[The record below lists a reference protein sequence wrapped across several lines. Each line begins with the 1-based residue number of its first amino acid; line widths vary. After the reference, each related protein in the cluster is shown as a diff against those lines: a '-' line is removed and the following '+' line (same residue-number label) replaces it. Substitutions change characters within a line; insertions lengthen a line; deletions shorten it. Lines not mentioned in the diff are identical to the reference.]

1 MVVRLVQPP
10 DSDPKSEPLAL
21 DSAASGEATE
31 QSGDG
36 LSNWTLLSSV
46 PNTFAE
52 DSQLQSVLQ
61 DVTGQPDVTCGY
73 FGDSQE
79 FSAGDCD
86 PYAGS
91 LSAEPSI
98 ARSSEVGLGDRHLLE
113 SAVAEVVSE
122 VQLVDTATALEVAA
136 RSIPTTPVEQ
146 IWEQGIWGVIFGDKE
161 LVDVYKPYGDSLK
174 RPVDTS
180 AQSSVDV
187 ALPPSSRF
195 KSVAN
200 TGLSHHDVVK
210 DKPDI
215 PWQEQRDA
223 DLQSS
228 VKLWM
233 ALVNRWDT
241 GCSLVAAT
249 LELAETS
256 RIFNMFAHLFA
267 GRSPVTI
274 KKRGYSLMRLCDYL
288 DGRELT
294 FPCSERHYYDF
305 LCNEQGCNAPQSRL
319 KGYMQSINFVRH
331 VMAVHEL
338 EPLTTSSRCKGACFG
353 DVLQERIQASPL
365 RVQELRRVHELL
377 YTNEDMW
384 VRMFCG
390 ALLMTVYCR
399 ARWGDLMR
407 AENIIL
413 DYDHEGKLQFIEA
426 RTGRHK
432 TMRSQLHR
440 HQFLPMVAPCHG
452 VDGKDWG
459 SVWLEVRN
467 FLGVEWPP
475 EGLVMPAPGLQGQP
489 TCRPLETQECAAWL
503 RKIVGIQDADKS
515 RRVSSH
521 SLKSTFLSYAAK
533 RGIGIP
539 ERLQLGYHTSS
550 FQMGMV
556 YSRDGAAASILVLER
571 LIKEIETGQ
580 FDPDN
585 TRSGRIKEVPM
596 QAKPAGTERVIYVK
610 DETEVVEVSDS
621 GSDLEADSSST
632 SSEEE
637 RPKTF
642 KFQPLL
648 QPTAAPPG
656 FVFWQHK
663 KLKTLHLMS
672 EDNRKVFSCGRSAGP
687 LHSRLESAPEFDTP
701 LCSLCFSKTRE

>member
-267 GRSPVTI
+267 GRSPMTI
-274 KKRGYSLMRLCDYL
+274 KKRGYSLMRL
-288 DGRELT
+288 
-294 FPCSERHYYDF
+294 
-305 LCNEQGCNAPQSRL
+305 
-319 KGYMQSINFVRH
+319 
-331 VMAVHEL
+331 
-338 EPLTTSSRCKGACFG
+338 
-353 DVLQERIQASPL
+353 
-365 RVQELRRVHELL
+365 
-377 YTNEDMW
+377 
-384 VRMFCG
+384 
-390 ALLMTVYCR
+390 
-399 ARWGDLMR
+399 
-407 AENIIL
+407 
-413 DYDHEGKLQFIEA
+413 
-426 RTGRHK
+426 
-432 TMRSQLHR
+432 
-440 HQFLPMVAPCHG
+440 
-452 VDGKDWG
+452 
-459 SVWLEVRN
+459 
-467 FLGVEWPP
+467 
-475 EGLVMPAPGLQGQP
+475 
-489 TCRPLETQECAAWL
+489 
-503 RKIVGIQDADKS
+503 
-515 RRVSSH
+515 
-521 SLKSTFLSYAAK
+521 
-533 RGIGIP
+533 
-539 ERLQLGYHTSS
+539 
-550 FQMGMV
+550 
-556 YSRDGAAASILVLER
+556 
-571 LIKEIETGQ
+571 
-580 FDPDN
+580 
-585 TRSGRIKEVPM
+585 
-596 QAKPAGTERVIYVK
+596 
-610 DETEVVEVSDS
+610 
-621 GSDLEADSSST
+621 
-632 SSEEE
+632 
-637 RPKTF
+637 
-642 KFQPLL
+642 
-648 QPTAAPPG
+648 
-656 FVFWQHK
+656 
-663 KLKTLHLMS
+663 
-672 EDNRKVFSCGRSAGP
+672 
-687 LHSRLESAPEFDTP
+687 
-701 LCSLCFSKTRE
+701 

>member
-10 DSDPKSEPLAL
+10 DSDPKSEPLAP
-21 DSAASGEATE
+21 DSAVTGEVDE

-36 LSNWTLLSSV
+36 LSNWTLLGSV
-46 PNTFAE
+46 PNTFA
-52 DSQLQSVLQ
+52 DDPQLRSVLQ
-61 DVTGQPDVTCGY
+61 DVTGQPDFTCGY
-73 FGDSQE
+73 FGDSRE
-79 FSAGDCD
+79 LSAGECD
-86 PYAGS
+86 PYAVS
-91 LSAEPSI
+91 ESAEPSI
-98 ARSSEVGLGDRHLLE
+98 ARSSEVGIGDRQVFE
-113 SAVAEVVSE
+113 PTVAEAVSE
-122 VQLVDTATALEVAA
+122 VQWVDTATALEVAS

-174 RPVDTS
+174 RPIDTS

-200 TGLSHHDVVK
+200 TGISYHDVVK

-256 RIFNMFAHLFA
+256 RVFNMFAHLFA

-274 KKRGYSLMRLCDYL
+274 KKRGYSLMRLCDFL
-288 DGRELT
+288 EGRELT
-294 FPCSERHYYDF
+294 FPCTERHYYDF
-305 LCNEQGCNAPQSRL
+305 LCNEQECNAPQSRL

-338 EPLTTSSRCKGACFG
+338 EPLTTSSRCKGACLG

-365 RVQELRRVHELL
+365 KVQELRKIQELL
-377 YTNEDMW
+377 YTNEDLW

-407 AENIIL
+407 TENIIL
-413 DYDHEGKLQFIEA
+413 DYDQQGKLQFIEA

-467 FLGVEWPP
+467 FLGV
-475 EGLVMPAPGLQGQP
+475 
-489 TCRPLETQECAAWL
+489 
-503 RKIVGIQDADKS
+503 
-515 RRVSSH
+515 
-521 SLKSTFLSYAAK
+521 
-533 RGIGIP
+533 
-539 ERLQLGYHTSS
+539 
-550 FQMGMV
+550 
-556 YSRDGAAASILVLER
+556 
-571 LIKEIETGQ
+571 
-580 FDPDN
+580 
-585 TRSGRIKEVPM
+585 
-596 QAKPAGTERVIYVK
+596 
-610 DETEVVEVSDS
+610 
-621 GSDLEADSSST
+621 
-632 SSEEE
+632 
-637 RPKTF
+637 
-642 KFQPLL
+642 
-648 QPTAAPPG
+648 
-656 FVFWQHK
+656 
-663 KLKTLHLMS
+663 
-672 EDNRKVFSCGRSAGP
+672 
-687 LHSRLESAPEFDTP
+687 
-701 LCSLCFSKTRE
+701 